1 MLTKEQA
8 AKYAVVGWVKD
19 WSLIT
24 LLSAIDS
31 ATASAKDVEQERI
44 DAARVVAP
52 FMPDDVWVYRRGG
65 SVRRFF
71 ADNFPGVSN
80 ALWDANSHE
89 DRFVLAQR
97 IERLSGAGKA
107 VGSRFTGNDL
117 HEMRKTRQALRQATT
132 SYRASRDAFRSNR
145 RSAWNVCK

>member
-8 AKYAVVGWVKD
+8 AKYAVVAWVKD

-24 LLSAIDS
+24 LLSSIDS
-31 ATASAKDVEQERI
+31 DPASARHVEQPRV
-44 DAARVVAP
+44 DAARAVAP
-52 FMPDDVWVYRRGG
+52 FLPDDVWVYRRGG

-80 ALWDANSHE
+80 ALWDADSNE
-89 DRFVLAQR
+89 ERFGLAQR
-97 IERLSGAGKA
+97 IERLSGAGKE
-107 VGSRFTGNDL
+107 VRSRFTGNDL
-117 HEMRKTRQALRQATT
+117 HEMRKTRQVLRQATT
-132 SYRASRDAFRSNR
+132 SYRASRDAFRSNK

>member
-8 AKYAVVGWVKD
+8 AKYAVVAWVKD

-24 LLSAIDS
+24 LLSAIDG

-52 FMPDDVWVYRRGG
+52 FLPDDVWVYRRDG

-71 ADNFPGVSN
+71 ADNFPRISD
-80 ALWDANSHE
+80 ALWDAAS
-89 DRFVLAQR
+89 DAIRLKLSQK
-97 IERLSGAGKA
+97 IERISGAGKV
-107 VGSRFTGNDL
+107 VGSRFATGDL
-117 HEMRKTRQALRQATT
+117 QAMRKTRESLRQATT
-132 SYRASRDAFRSNR
+132 SYRASRVAFRSNG